1 MNFRHIRT
9 AGVLRT
15 AAVAATAA
23 VLAGGATALAAQP
36 ATPSAGPTGQP
47 PNVTLVEQQVEAY
60 YGGTVDASGH
70 HHASADSA
78 WGRQVAAA
86 IAGGR
91 RYLDQRLRQHPHNPA
106 IVLDVDDTSEVT
118 YGWEVDSQFAYNAAS
133 NEQAIDADAFPA
145 IQPTLE
151 LAQWAAAHGVTVFFV
166 TGRPEHQ
173 RAATLTDLVTDD
185 HYPQPAALFLKAEAG
200 TPPPAYLSC
209 GTTCTT
215 DQYKSQTRAHLQAEG
230 YDIVLNVGDQDSDLS
245 LGHEDHA
252 VKLPNPM
259 YFLP

>member
-1 MNFRHIRT
+1 MNLRRIRG
-9 AGVLRT
+9 AGMLRT
-15 AAVAATAA
+15 AAVAAVAA

-36 ATPSAGPTGQP
+36 ATQPSSHDQEP
-47 PNVTLVEQQVEAY
+47 PNVTQVEQQVEAY
-60 YGGTVDASGH
+60 YGGTVDAAGK
-70 HHASADSA
+70 HHASEDSA
-78 WGRQVAAA
+78 WGHQVAAN
-86 IAGGR
+86 IAGGQ
-91 RYLDQRLRQHPHNPA
+91 RYLASRVAHGVHKPA

-133 NEQAIDADAFPA
+133 NEAAIDADQFPA
-145 IQPTLE
+145 ITPTLN
-151 LAQWAAAHGVTVFFV
+151 LAKWAAKHGVAVFFL

-185 HYPQPAALFLKAEAG
+185 GYPQPKALFLKAEAG
-200 TPPPAYLSC
+200 TPPPSYLSC

-215 DQYKSQTRAHLQAEG
+215 DQYKSQTRAYIQSQG
-230 YDIVLNVGDQDSDLS
+230 YDIVLNVGDQLSDLS
-245 LGHEDHA
+245 YGHEDKA